1 VRPRR
6 QLPSGRWMIE
16 TASVL
21 FIKARC
27 AVALCDLASAA
38 IAAEPRFSFNVLDV
52 GSRVAFHV

>member
-1 VRPRR
+1 
-6 QLPSGRWMIE
+6 MIE